1 MYSPLCAHFILYVQS
16 TMCSFP
22 SVCTVHGFSNAFYD
36 VEEGERLDMVFK
48 VNVKG
53 TTGFSSLLLA
63 GNITSAAGPNTSE
76 FYYILSP
83 QNEANFPWNFQ
94 YLLSP

>member
-1 MYSPLCAHFILYVQS
+1 MCCIIVCLFHPLCI
-16 TMCSFP
+16 
-22 SVCTVHGFSNAFYD
+22 VHGFTNAFYD

-53 TTGFSSLLLA
+53 TTGFSSLLLT

-76 FYYILSP
+76 FYDICHLQIHP
-83 QNEANFPWNFQ
+83 EKFNIF
-94 YLLSP
+94 L

>member
-1 MYSPLCAHFILYVQS
+1 MYSPPCAHLILFVQS
-16 TMCSFP
+16 TICSFHL
-22 SVCTVHGFSNAFYD
+22 VCTVHGFSNAFYD
-36 VEEGERLDMVFK
+36 VEEGERLDVVFK

-76 FYYILSP
+76 FYYIYHIKMK
-83 QNEANFPWNFQ
+83 QIFNM
-94 YLLSP
+94 LLSP

>member
-1 MYSPLCAHFILYVQS
+1 MYSPLFYFIY
-16 TMCSFP
+16 
-22 SVCTVHGFSNAFYD
+22 TVHGFSNAFYD
-36 VEEGERLDMVFK
+36 VKEGERLDMVFK

-76 FYYILSP
+76 FYDIYHFKMKQISSGF
-83 QNEANFPWNFQ
+83 NM
-94 YLLSP
+94 LLLP

>member
-1 MYSPLCAHFILYVQS
+1 
-16 TMCSFP
+16 MCSFHP
-22 SVCTVHGFSNAFYD
+22 VCTVHGFANAFYD
-36 VEEGERLDMVFK
+36 VEEGERLDIVFK

-76 FYYILSP
+76 FYDIYHLKMK
-83 QNEANFPWNFQ
+83 Q
-94 YLLSP
+94 YSLEF